1 MSSQNAPPVLVPV
14 GRFAVGQALAGLAA
28 LAVGAL
34 WLLAGAMLWPPEGLV
49 LGLLCWGL
57 LVGVTQAIMRRQAA
71 ASGQLQWT
79 GQHWRWRTA
88 SPDDG
93 FQAVEL
99 AVVADWQTGVL
110 LRWRPAQISPGWAT
124 YGVLQASAM
133 PLLWHGFRCA
143 LYCQAAQHQPAPQD
157 GVSGAS

>member
-14 GRFAVGQALAGLAA
+14 GRFGMGQALTGLAA

-34 WLLAGAMLWPPEGLV
+34 WLMLALVQGAPGL
-49 LGLLCWGL
+49 LAMGLLCWGL
-57 LVGVTQAIMRRQAA
+57 LLGGTLAIMRRQAA

-79 GQHWRWRTA
+79 GQHWCWRTA
-88 SPDDG
+88 APG
-93 FQAVEL
+93 ENFQAVDL

-110 LRWRPAQISPGWAT
+110 LRWHHVQNSPWRAT
-124 YGVLQASAM
+124 YGVVQASAM

-143 LYCQAAQHQPAPQD
+143 LYCQAAQHQPAPRD
-157 GVSGAS
+157 GVSRAS